1 MSNVFSMNNL
11 RIELRLALAAASL
24 CASAVAAAGGWT
36 DKLDPTLRTQME
48 AKTASAI
55 PVLITPVV
63 PAKAKLD
70 ITALSARTPPLQRP
84 QVIHAALRAEAA
96 ATQHDVLD
104 WLTKNGIRYRAFTVV
119 NAVAATLPADR
130 IATLAKRAD
139 VLRIDA
145 DPVIHQV
152 LPKSEPVQFGKA
164 VTAIELG
171 VSYINAD
178 DVWALPGNPRGAG
191 VVVAGQDTGYRWTHN
206 AIKAKY
212 LGWDGA
218 VADHNYH
225 WHDAIHSGGGVCG
238 ANAVAPCDDD
248 EHGTHT
254 MGTMVGDDGGTNQVG
269 VAPDAKWIGCRN
281 MDQGNGTPTTYLE
294 CFDWF
299 LAPTDL
305 NGLNPD
311 PSKAP
316 HVINNSWGCPTSEG
330 CNSGNWATMQ
340 TAIANLT
347 AAGVLVVASAGNG
360 GSGCFTVNDPPAMF
374 AESFSVGNF
383 SASTGA
389 LAGSSSRGPVT
400 TDGSGRMKPDI
411 AAPGQSVRSSTG
423 ASDSSYDWFSGT
435 SMAGPHV
442 AGAAAL
448 VMSAVPGLQR
458 EPALVRQF
466 LTQSATAVSSTSC
479 SSAGVPNNLY
489 GSGRLNALAA
499 VQSAQAWWVLNGPV
513 FNNGFE

>member
-1 MSNVFSMNNL
+1 
-11 RIELRLALAAASL
+11 
-24 CASAVAAAGGWT
+24 
-36 DKLDPTLRTQME
+36 
-48 AKTASAI
+48 
-55 PVLITPVV
+55 
-63 PAKAKLD
+63 
-70 ITALSARTPPLQRP
+70 
-84 QVIHAALRAEAA
+84 
-96 ATQHDVLD
+96 
-104 WLTKNGIRYRAFTVV
+104 
-119 NAVAATLPADR
+119 
-130 IATLAKRAD
+130 
-139 VLRIDA
+139 
-145 DPVIHQV
+145 
-152 LPKSEPVQFGKA
+152 
-164 VTAIELG
+164 
-171 VSYINAD
+171 
-178 DVWALPGNPRGAG
+178 
-191 VVVAGQDTGYRWTHN
+191 
-206 AIKAKY
+206 
-212 LGWDGA
+212 
-218 VADHNYH
+218 
-225 WHDAIHSGGGVCG
+225 
-238 ANAVAPCDDD
+238 
-248 EHGTHT
+248 
-254 MGTMVGDDGGTNQVG
+254 MVGDDGGTNQVG